1 MDQTKEFFNS
11 GDQKARLFVR
21 SGGQYC
27 SPSGVDNPALKALT
41 NSPFGLTTPKGVA
54 KRPLA
59 PAAAAATTSK
69 KSKLQ
74 AEDATMDWLR
84 SQPGI
89 AGLGASLS
97 QTTYNTPKT
106 AGGKKI
112 VVREIQLDQDE
123 DDGRETV
130 VKTKCPFCPKV
141 YVLNSALIN
150 HIGQKH
156 PDRPVKFKKC
166 DTCSKQFLNAA
177 ELKVHKCPKAYTGR
191 SSWGWGWG
199 RRRWW

>member
-1 MDQTKEFFNS
+1 MNYCRLCVAPIPDPAVATKVDSELSDGSTVAEKLDDLFGILVGDYCDADVLKAICNQCTTKIVRGASGQLSVAEMDQTK
-11 GDQKARLFVR
+11 G
-21 SGGQYC
+21 
-27 SPSGVDNPALKALT
+27 
-41 NSPFGLTTPKGVA
+41 
-54 KRPLA
+54 
-59 PAAAAATTSK
+59 
-69 KSKLQ
+69 
-74 AEDATMDWLR
+74 
-84 SQPGI
+84 
-89 AGLGASLS
+89 
-97 QTTYNTPKT
+97 T

-191 SSWGWGWG
+191 SWGWGWG